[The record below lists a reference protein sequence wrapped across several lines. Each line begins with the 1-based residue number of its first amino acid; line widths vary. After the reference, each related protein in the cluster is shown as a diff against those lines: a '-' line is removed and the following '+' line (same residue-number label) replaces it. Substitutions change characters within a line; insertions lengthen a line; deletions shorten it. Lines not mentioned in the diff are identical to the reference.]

1 MQAPS
6 LILFSLLCYKSVFFC
21 VFSCRDAYDCKTDP
35 DMAELALRLFD
46 ITIEGSDAAGN
57 IGRDQCMVIII
68 PNNMTIQDA
77 ESIAQNS
84 RVRYKIATADLGI
97 MLDTQTNI
105 IMKYMYDLSQAVIT
119 KIDDTHQY
127 SIDAITANRAQKRDL
142 LIADKERDLI
152 ILNENTATNSNFDPR
167 KMAEVEIWK
176 WKFVAAV
183 GICVGVVV
191 GICVG
196 VVVGVK
202 L

>member
-1 MQAPS
+1 
-6 LILFSLLCYKSVFFC
+6 
-21 VFSCRDAYDCKTDP
+21 
-35 DMAELALRLFD
+35 MAELAIRLFD

-127 SIDAITANRAQKRDL
+127 SNAITANRAQKRDL
-142 LIADKERDLI
+142 LIADKERDLT
-152 ILNENTATNSNFDPR
+152 ILNENMPTNSNFDPR

-176 WKFVAAV
+176 FVAAV
-183 GICVGVVV
+183 AV